1 VPNGN
6 TKINWSMVGAIIVIF
21 VTIAGSIGGYAVAK
35 NNIDINKKTIEKTI
49 ETCEALIDKTQT
61 NKESIIKIDGKLDN
75 ISTQQ
80 KEFKE
85 ALVKQNAKL
94 EEILRKLP

>member
-1 VPNGN
+1 MPNGN
-6 TKINWSMVGAIIVIF
+6 TKINWSMVGAIIVII

-35 NNIDINKKTIEKTI
+35 NNIQINKKTIDKTI